1 MKKIFVDH
9 NQVYGNNYSVI
20 IDDFIFSKTKKKYII
35 NPRWDNFSNLTKDY
49 KSVCK
54 LKREIFIFT
63 YKNLQKYHKT
73 NMGEIYWS
81 IILTPWIDHLIP
93 ILFQIWKMI
102 SSINKDSSAEIYE
115 FEDKNFIYNS
125 FDDAQYLDNLN
136 FNRWLVSKIITY
148 QNKFKIKKKKNLCR
162 KK

>member
-35 NPRWDNFSNLTKDY
+35 NPRWDNFSNLAKDY

-73 NMGEIYWS
+73 NKTS
-81 IILTPWIDHLIP
+81 
-93 ILFQIWKMI
+93 
-102 SSINKDSSAEIYE
+102 
-115 FEDKNFIYNS
+115 
-125 FDDAQYLDNLN
+125 
-136 FNRWLVSKIITY
+136 
-148 QNKFKIKKKKNLCR
+148 
-162 KK
+162 